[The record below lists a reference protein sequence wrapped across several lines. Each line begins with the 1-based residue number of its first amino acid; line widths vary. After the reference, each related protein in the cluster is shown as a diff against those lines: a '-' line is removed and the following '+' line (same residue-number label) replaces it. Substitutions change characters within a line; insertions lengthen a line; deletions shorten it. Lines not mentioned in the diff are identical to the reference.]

1 MGSELLKK
9 LVDIKDNKVYPY
21 KIYVSTR
28 RPDKITADILN
39 RLDEDIEINI
49 SLNNANA
56 TSDVYKNPVFELTF
70 PKEIKNPFSS
80 GVLSK
85 FWIFLIMFL
94 LFFSLFS
101 FPGIFVFSV
110 ISSPVSLS
118 IYLMFTSP
126 LFNILFAPI
135 AAYSYSILQI
145 LQRTYL

>member
-1 MGSELLKK
+1 MRINNPTGDGILNVVAKKTMTKTTYEKVDLTMFRGLEESFTGLAELEEGIVTEVGDKTVSTDLTETSTGATLSLRRTDLST
-9 LVDIKDNKVYPY
+9 LVDN
-21 KIYVSTR
+21 
-28 RPDKITADILN
+28 
-39 RLDEDIEINI
+39 EDIEINI

-101 FPGIFVFSV
+101 FP
-110 ISSPVSLS
+110 
-118 IYLMFTSP
+118 
-126 LFNILFAPI
+126 
-135 AAYSYSILQI
+135 
-145 LQRTYL
+145 